1 MVSRVPSVKYRG
13 FFINDE
19 WPAFGNWAKTHFGSM
34 NAACYAPVFELL
46 LRMKG
51 NYLWPAMWN
60 SNFSLDGPGLEN
72 AVLADELGVVMS
84 TSHHEPCMRSGQE

>member
-1 MVSRVPSVKYRG
+1 
-13 FFINDE
+13 
-19 WPAFGNWAKTHFGSM
+19 M

-84 TSHHEPCMRSGQE
+84 TSHHEPCMRSGQEYSMVRGRGSIYGDAGITLPTQKALPAFGATA

>member
-51 NYLWPAMWN
+51 NYL
-60 SNFSLDGPGLEN
+60 GLPCGIPIS
-72 AVLADELGVVMS
+72 AWTALGWKAPYWRTNWVW
-84 TSHHEPCMRSGQE
+84 